1 VECFPST
8 YKAVASRIASDAVGV
23 GVGAGG
29 VDTLEQ
35 AGEYLQLKKKKK
47 KKRKKAGGCRDGSTV
62 KSTGCSSRGPEFKSQ
77 QAHGGSQPSVSGSD
91 ALFWCV

>member
-1 VECFPST
+1 MECFPST

-47 KKRKKAGGCRDGSTV
+47 KKERKLEAAEMALRLRALAALPEV
-62 KSTGCSSRGPEFKSQ
+62 LSSNPSKHMV
-77 QAHGGSQPSVSGSD
+77 AHNH
-91 ALFWCV
+91 L